1 MEKIILV
8 HGAWH
13 NASCWESV
21 INALKEKGYEAE
33 AVTLAGNGVDDERKG
48 ITYEE
53 IIKPLVT
60 ILEEQEEPV
69 VLAGHSSAGH
79 VIQMAAPKVAD
90 QICKIVFNN
99 AWILPQG
106 KSQFDAIPEQEMAMG
121 IKQMALA
128 TPDHSIPLMEDFI
141 RGALA
146 SGVSKE
152 EQNRLMSHLVP
163 QPLALFDT
171 PIEADAFASLEIP
184 RVMLYCTEDLSLPP
198 GAFMDMFM
206 SLGEA
211 PVVELQGNHEA
222 LFFRPDHYAEAL
234 IECIKKA

>member
-13 NASCWESV
+13 NASCWEGV
-21 INALKEKGYEAE
+21 IKALKEKGYEAE
-33 AVTLAGNGVDDERKG
+33 AVTLAGNGPEDDRKG
-48 ITYEE
+48 ITYEQAL
-53 IIKPLVT
+53 KPLVEK
-60 ILEEQEEPV
+60 LEEQPEPA
-69 VLAGHSSAGH
+69 VLVGHSSAGH
-79 VIQMAAPKVAD
+79 VIQMTAPKVAD
-90 QICKIVFNN
+90 KISKIVFNN

-106 KSQFDAIPEQEMAMG
+106 KSQFDMIPDQEMAMG

-146 SGVSKE
+146 SGVSEE
-152 EQNRLMSHLVP
+152 EQNRLISHLVP

-171 PIEADAFASLEIP
+171 PIQANAFAQLETP
-184 RVMLYCTEDLSLPP
+184 RVLLYCTEDLSLPP
-198 GAFMDMFM
+198 GAFVGMFQ

-211 PVVELQGNHEA
+211 PVVELQGSHEA
-222 LFFRPDHYAEAL
+222 LFFQPEAYADAL
-234 IECIKKA
+234 VQCIKTV